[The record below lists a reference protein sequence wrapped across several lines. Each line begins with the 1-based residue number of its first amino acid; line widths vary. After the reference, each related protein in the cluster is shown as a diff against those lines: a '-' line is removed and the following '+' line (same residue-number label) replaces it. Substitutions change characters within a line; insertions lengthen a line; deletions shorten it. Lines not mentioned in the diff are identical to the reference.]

1 VSTPCGVHTL
11 RCGPRSGGRRGS
23 SPGQDYFRSVMVR
36 MVAVATRDTK
46 ENRLALAVFGCRVAA
61 LAALLLYLADTSTS
75 VVPEAFIFGP
85 G

>member
-1 VSTPCGVHTL
+1 
-11 RCGPRSGGRRGS
+11 
-23 SPGQDYFRSVMVR
+23 MVR

-46 ENRLALAVFGCRVAA
+46 ENRLALAVFGYRVAA